1 MFPDNKVYIWGFIEF
16 NGSITTCNVFLKL
29 LFTEFFF
36 SLKSFL
42 EREANCAS
50 KSGSRKDSRSKTP
63 VISTNQNFPFWATAK
78 SPYSSPIPP
87 RFASEINT

>member
-1 MFPDNKVYIWGFIEF
+1 MFPDNQVYIWGFIEF
-16 NGSITTCNVFLKL
+16 NGSKTTCYVFDC
-29 LFTEFFF
+29 F
-36 SLKSFL
+36 SLNFSFLISIL